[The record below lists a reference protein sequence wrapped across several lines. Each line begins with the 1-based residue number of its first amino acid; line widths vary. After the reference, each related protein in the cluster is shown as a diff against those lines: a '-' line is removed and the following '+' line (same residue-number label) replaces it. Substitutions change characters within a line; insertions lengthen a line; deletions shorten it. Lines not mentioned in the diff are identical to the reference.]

1 MRRRVGWLS
10 ALSITGDDGET
21 IGGVIDHRLSRRVVI
36 NEFRRG
42 RLRRDQVCDAHPDLM
57 RAARNFGDETQVRCP
72 ICQED
77 NVVLVTYVFGP
88 RLPHHGRC
96 LRVLTNWKNFDN
108 LLNAKRCMHKIL
120 TRCIRLMLLR
130 HAGHASGITCC
141 ARCLLWSRQLFPNT
155 SPCAE
160 NSRDTR

>member
-36 NEFRRG
+36 NEYRRG

-77 NVVLVTYVFGP
+77 NVVLVTYVFGHG
-88 RLPHHGRC
+88 LPKNGKCVIDRKDIMKLQSTPHEYAAYVVEACPQCRWHHL
-96 LRVLTNWKNFDN
+96 LRVLPIVG
-108 LLNAKRCMHKIL
+108 RGR
-120 TRCIRLMLLR
+120 TRR
-130 HAGHASGITCC
+130 A
-141 ARCLLWSRQLFPNT
+141 Q
-155 SPCAE
+155 
-160 NSRDTR
+160 